1 MPLAYTPYDG
11 SSQPFTIGLQQLDP
25 DRWIEPDEDLGPQL
39 AEKQQ
44 ILDRHGDLVF
54 RAEPGTEAAQQEVLD
69 ALAAYLPDHHP
80 ALYRRDGERMQ
91 VASKTVNLG
100 DDGTPPLQ
108 RAGLLVQDDLVI
120 MRKGDNGWRIAA
132 AFLAFPSSWSLEE
145 KFGKVMGEVHAP
157 VPGFQLGSRNA
168 GLIERMFDNLSP
180 DRFVVRWNWSVNWRH
195 ALYHPLP
202 TSSHERASMPAV
214 DAIIRV
220 ERQTLRKLPRSG
232 DILFTIRIYLDPV
245 AAIMAQPRA
254 TELAASLADQ
264 LEGLSIDQAGYKG
277 MLERRAELVD
287 LLRRNAV
294 SPDQAKFSL

>member
-1 MPLAYTPYDG
+1 MKLTYTPYDG

-25 DRWIEPDEDLGPQL
+25 DRWIEPDANLADQL

-44 ILDRHGDLVF
+44 ILDQYGDLAF

-69 ALAAYLPDHHP
+69 ALADYLPEHHP

-100 DDGTPPLQ
+100 DDGTAALQ

-120 MRKGDNGWRIAA
+120 MRKGDAGWRIAA
-132 AFLAFPSSWSLEE
+132 AFLAFPSSWSLAE

-157 VPGFQLGSRNA
+157 VPDFQAGSRNA

-202 TSSHERASMPAV
+202 ASNHERTVAPAE

-220 ERQTLRKLPRSG
+220 ERQTLRKLPLSG

-245 AAIMAQPRA
+245 RAIMAQPNA
-254 TELAASLADQ
+254 TELALSLADQ
-264 LEGLSIDQAGYKG
+264 LERLSFEQAGYKG
-277 MLERRAELVD
+277 MLERRAELMD
-287 LLRRNAV
+287 LLRRKAET
-294 SPDQAKFSL
+294 PDPAKFSL